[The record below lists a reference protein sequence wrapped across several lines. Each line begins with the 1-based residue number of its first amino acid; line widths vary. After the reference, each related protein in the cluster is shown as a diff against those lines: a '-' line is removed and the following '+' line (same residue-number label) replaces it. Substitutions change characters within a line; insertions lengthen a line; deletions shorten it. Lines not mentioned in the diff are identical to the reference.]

1 MGHRRGESR
10 TQAALFPLML
20 EDMVAEDALVR
31 VVDAWVSHLNM
42 KALGFEKA
50 VPQVRGAPPYDPADL
65 LKLYVWGYLSS
76 VRSSRDLERECHRDV
91 ECMWLLGRLAP
102 DHKTIA
108 NFRRNNGA
116 GLVAACASFVSFARQ
131 HKLIAGKT
139 VAIDGSK
146 VRAVASRK
154 AVTGERKLSE
164 EAKRNAQE
172 IDAYLKLLDQQD
184 EQETS
189 SEPEGD
195 DVRRALAQ
203 LESRQEAIDAQL
215 QRLAD
220 ERRTTLVQTE
230 SDARVMRSLNY
241 APGYNLQTAVETESH
256 LIVAHGVT
264 NEVSDQRQ
272 LQPMAEAASQ
282 ALQQPCIAIADTGY
296 SNAEQI
302 AKLDAAGITTFVGI
316 KRSGNSHGDGTLYE
330 RSAFTYDAQ
339 NDCFTCPAGK
349 TLTRNG
355 LHQRDKLV
363 VYAAKTR
370 DCGACANKPQ
380 CTNARHR
387 EVTRHLY
394 EDALRANAERLAQW
408 PEAMQIRRQ
417 TVEHPFASIKHRIL
431 GNARLLMRDLKG
443 AGAEL
448 SIAVLAYNLKRA
460 FNMKGGNWMRQAM
473 QG

>member
-20 EDMVAEDALVR
+20 EELVAQDALVR
-31 VVDAWVSHLNM
+31 VVDAWVSHLDM
-42 KALGFEKA
+42 KLLGFEKA

-65 LKLYVWGYLSS
+65 LKLYVWGYLNS
-76 VRSSRDLERECHRDV
+76 VRSSRELERECHRDV

-108 NFRRNNGA
+108 NFRRGNGA
-116 GLVAACASFVSFARQ
+116 GLVAACASFVSFARE
-131 HKLIAGKT
+131 HGLIAGKT

-154 AVTGERKLSE
+154 AVTGRRQLSE

-184 EQETS
+184 EQEGKS
-189 SEPEGD
+189 QPEGC

-203 LESRQEAIDAQL
+203 LEGRQQEIQAEQ
-215 QRLAD
+215 QRLAAQ
-220 ERRTTLVQTE
+220 RRTTLVQTE
-230 SDARVMRSLNY
+230 PDARVMRSLNY
-241 APGYNLQTAVETESH
+241 APGYNLQAAVETKSH
-256 LIVAHGVT
+256 LIVAHAVT
-264 NEVSDQRQ
+264 NDVSDQRQ

-282 ALQQPCIAIADTGY
+282 ALEQPCIAIADTGY
-296 SNAEQI
+296 SNAEHI
-302 AKLDAAGITTFVGI
+302 AKLDDAGITTFVGI
-316 KRSGNSHGDGTLYE
+316 KRSGNSQGGGILYD
-330 RSAFTYDAQ
+330 RNAFNYDAQ
-339 NDCFTCPAGK
+339 NDRFTCPAGK
-349 TLTRNG
+349 TLTRNEV
-355 LHQRDKLV
+355 HQRDKLV

-370 DCGACANKPQ
+370 DCATCANKPQ
-380 CTNARHR
+380 CTNSRHR

-408 PEAMQIRRQ
+408 PEAMQLRRE
-417 TVEHPFASIKHRIL
+417 VAEHPFASLKQCIL
-431 GNARLLMRDLKG
+431 GNARLLMRGLNG
-443 AGAEL
+443 ASSEL

-460 FNMKGGNWMRQAM
+460 FNMKGGSWMRHAM
-473 QG
+473 KG